1 MLQRMFYV
9 SLRLYAKLGIRM
21 FYRKWRIIHLNK
33 KEETGSIIFSA
44 NHQNAFMDPL
54 VMLTSQ
60 PKIPIFLTQ
69 AAVFKTSSL
78 ARWFF
83 NLLYM
88 LPIYRQ
94 RDGINTLSNN
104 EAIFIKCQ
112 DYLLEGR
119 HPIGIYTEGSHSLK
133 RTVRPLKKGI
143 CRLAFE
149 TMERNPDLDLKII
162 PVGLNY
168 NDHIAFQT
176 EVLIILGD
184 AIFVKPYYEE
194 YLKNNAVGIRM
205 LLDDL
210 RPRMGELIINIPDD
224 INYDKVHAQWLKS
237 RRLSND
243 LYKDFKE
250 NQLLVDRV
258 SKGEPD
264 DGEMINIIKAKRD
277 HKIKNIL
284 RVVLLPISIYGFIN
298 NVIPTW
304 FIRKFLQKFVKDVH
318 FHSSL
323 KYVLGTFGVPV
334 IYFLQAIAVYF
345 FTQNFNLSLVYL
357 FTLPVFSWIYFRWLR

>member
-1 MLQRMFYV
+1 MFKRLFYV
-9 SLRLYAKLGIRM
+9 SLRVYVKLSVRM

-33 KEETGSIIFSA
+33 KGETGSIIFSA

-69 AAVFKTSSL
+69 AAVFKTSAM

-94 RDGINTLSNN
+94 RDGVNTLSKND
-104 EAIFIKCQ
+104 AIFEKCQ

-119 HPIGIYTEGSHSLK
+119 HPIGIYTEGSQSFK
-133 RTVRPLKKGI
+133 RTIRPLKKGI

-149 TMERNPDLDLKII
+149 TMERDPDLDLKII

-168 NDHIAFQT
+168 NDHVDFQT
-176 EVLIILGD
+176 EVLIIFGD
-184 AIFVKPYYEE
+184 GICVKPYYEE
-194 YLKNNAVGIRM
+194 YLKNNAVGINM

-210 RPRMGELIINIPDD
+210 RPKMGELIINIPDD
-224 INYDKVHAQWLKS
+224 DNYEKVHQKWLKS

-250 NQLLVDRV
+250 NQLLVDRIIKEEADEGV
-258 SKGEPD
+258 ILNS
-264 DGEMINIIKAKRD
+264 IKAKRE
-277 HKIKNIL
+277 KRNKTTL
-284 RVVLLPISIYGFIN
+284 RIVLFPMLIYGFIN
-298 NVIPTW
+298 NIIPTW
-304 FIRKFLQKFVKDVH
+304 FIRKFMQKFVKNPH

-323 KYVLGTFGVPV
+323 KFVLGAFGVPI
-334 IYFLQAIAVYF
+334 IYLIQAMLLYLVFRDFDLSLIYF
-345 FTQNFNLSLVYL
+345 FT
-357 FTLPVFSWIYFRWLR
+357 LPIFSWFYFRWLR